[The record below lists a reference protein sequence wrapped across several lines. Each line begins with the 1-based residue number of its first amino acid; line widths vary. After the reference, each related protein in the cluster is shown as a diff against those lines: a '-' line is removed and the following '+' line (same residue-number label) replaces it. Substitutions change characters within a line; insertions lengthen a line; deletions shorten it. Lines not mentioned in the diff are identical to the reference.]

1 MYCSVQQQQQHKS
14 NYWH

>member
-1 MYCSVQQQQQHKS
+1 VQQQQHKS

>member
-1 MYCSVQQQQQHKS
+1 MHYSEQQQQHKS